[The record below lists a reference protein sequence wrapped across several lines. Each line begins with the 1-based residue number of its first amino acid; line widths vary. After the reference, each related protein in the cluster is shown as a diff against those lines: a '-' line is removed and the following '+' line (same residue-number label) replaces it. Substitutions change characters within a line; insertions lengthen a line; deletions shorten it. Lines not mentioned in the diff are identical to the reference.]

1 MSNLKEPTYE
11 ITAEPQPLYQ
21 VRMAVKTPSTQVQ
34 YRMLEADVTVSGNNP
49 EVLMEQATARLAQSI
64 LYLTQS
70 WGEVPPEEIRGTL
83 ETLYEE
89 DDVAGFYGEEKD

>member
-1 MSNLKEPTYE
+1 MSKLNEPTYE
-11 ITAEPQPLYQ
+11 IAAEPQPLYQ

-34 YRMLEADVTVSGNNP
+34 YRMLEADVTVAGNNP
-49 EVLMEQATARLAQSI
+49 DVLMEQATTRLAQAV

-83 ETLYEE
+83 ENLYDE
-89 DDVAGFYGEEKD
+89 DDVAGFYGEEKE